1 MDVPIFEERR
11 MIMRSG
17 MNGAGKTLW
26 IIVLLGVFVLWA
38 SPGNAAKTFKYGHA
52 NVPIYFYHTA
62 GEAFSQC
69 LEKSTN
75 GALKVKIYPQGQL
88 GGERDITE
96 GLQLGSV
103 DFQATSIGVTG
114 TFIPALR
121 ILNLPFL
128 FKGPKHWMAVMNGPV
143 GQLILGK
150 AREQGEQ
157 VGLKVLAVAAPDFR
171 LPMSNKR
178 ALKSIEDFK
187 GQKIRTMQVPL
198 HMKAYA
204 SIGASPVPLPF
215 GELYTALQTGVVD
228 GNENG
233 PLTLYGKKF
242 YEVQKYMAL
251 LPVVSNGG
259 IFLMS
264 KGTWE
269 KLSREHQL
277 AVTKCVPIWRRK
289 MDQDALEK
297 GGWAIGKMKAAGLQ
311 VDTIDDLTPFIEATK
326 PVYEWLYNDLPK
338 ETSSWT
344 REMAGRIREVGAKI
358 EKEEWYVTK

>member
-1 MDVPIFEERR
+1 M
-11 MIMRSG
+11 
-17 MNGAGKTLW
+17 KTVRILSSAKLW
-26 IIVLLGVFVLWA
+26 VILLLGILICWA
-38 SPGNAAKTFKYGHA
+38 SPAGAAKMLKYGHA

-62 GEAFSQC
+62 GGAFGQC

-75 GALKVKIYPQGQL
+75 GSLSVKLYPQGQL

-143 GQLILGK
+143 GQLIQGK

-157 VGLKVLAVAAPDFR
+157 VGLMVLAIGAPDFR
-171 LPMSNKR
+171 LPMNNKR
-178 ALKSIEDFK
+178 PLRSMEDFK
-187 GQKIRTMQVPL
+187 GLKIRTMQVPL
-198 HMKAYA
+198 HMKAYE

-264 KGTWE
+264 KATWD
-269 KLSREHQL
+269 KLSGDQQL
-277 AVTKCVPIWRRK
+277 AVTKCIPVWRKK
-289 MDQDALEK
+289 MDQDALER
-297 GGWAIGKMKAAGLQ
+297 GGWAIEKMKEQGLQ
-311 VDTIDDLTPFIEATK
+311 VDTIADTSPFMEATK
-326 PVYEWLYNDLPK
+326 AAYEWLYSNLPK
-338 ETSSWT
+338 DTAEWT
-344 REMAGRIREVGAKI
+344 RQMVGKVREVGATI
-358 EKEEWYVTK
+358 TKEEWYITK

>member
-1 MDVPIFEERR
+1 MKKFFVFTVVFCLVISF
-11 MIMRSG
+11 SAFA
-17 MNGAGKTLW
+17 GA
-26 IIVLLGVFVLWA
+26 A
-38 SPGNAAKTFKYGHA
+38 EFKYGHA

-62 GEAFSQC
+62 GEAFSEC
-69 LEKSTN
+69 LAEKTN
-75 GALKVKIYPQGQL
+75 GELEVKIYPQGQL

-143 GQLILGK
+143 GKLILEK
-150 AREQGEQ
+150 AQEQGEK
-157 VGLKVLAVAAPDFR
+157 VDLKVLSVAAPDFR
-171 LPMSNKR
+171 LPMSNTKP
-178 ALKSIEDFK
+178 LKSIEDFK
-187 GQKIRTMQVPL
+187 GLKIRTMQVPL
-198 HMKAYA
+198 HMKAYE

-264 KGTWE
+264 KVTWD
-269 KLSREHQL
+269 KLSEEQQT
-277 AVTKCVPIWRRK
+277 AVTSCIQVWRDK
-289 MDQDALEK
+289 MDQDALEN
-297 GGWAIGKMKAAGLQ
+297 GGVAIADMKKQGLQ
-311 VDTIDDLTPFIEATK
+311 VDSIPDITPFVEATK
-326 PVYEWLYNDLPK
+326 PVYEWFYKELP
-338 ETSSWT
+338 EDTSDWA
-344 REMAGRIREVGAKI
+344 RDMVEKIREVGAGI
-358 EKEEWYVTK
+358 EEGEWFVTK

>member
-1 MDVPIFEERR
+1 
-11 MIMRSG
+11 MRSVRILIT
-17 MNGAGKTLW
+17 NKLW
-26 IIVLLGVFVLWA
+26 IILVLCVFIFWA
-38 SPGNAAKTFKYGHA
+38 NPVSAAKVFKYGHA

-62 GEAFSQC
+62 GEAFNEC
-69 LEKSTN
+69 LEKSTE

-128 FKGPKHWMAVMNGPV
+128 FKGPKHWMAVMNGPT

-150 AREQGEQ
+150 AREQGDQ
-157 VGLKVLAVAAPDFR
+157 VGLKVLAIAAPDFR
-171 LPMSNKR
+171 LPMNNKR
-178 ALKSIEDFK
+178 PIKSMEDFK
-187 GQKIRTMQVPL
+187 GLKIRTMQVPI
-198 HMKAYA
+198 HMKAYK

-242 YEVQKYMAL
+242 YEVQKYMTM

-259 IFLMS
+259 IFVMS
-264 KGTWE
+264 KATWG
-269 KLSREHQL
+269 KLSSEHQL
-277 AVTKCVPIWRRK
+277 AVTKCIMVWRKK
-289 MDQDALEK
+289 MDKDALEN
-297 GGWAIGKMKAAGLQ
+297 GGVAIQRMKEQGLK
-311 VDTIDDLTPFIEATK
+311 VNTIADLTPFTQATK
-326 PVYEWLYNDLPK
+326 GAYEWLYGDLPK
-338 ETSSWT
+338 DTAGWT
-344 REMAGRIREVGAKI
+344 REMVGKIRDVGATI
-358 EKEEWYVTK
+358 EKEQWYVTK

>member
-1 MDVPIFEERR
+1 
-11 MIMRSG
+11 MRTVRN
-17 MNGAGKTLW
+17 MPW
-26 IIVLLGVFVLWA
+26 VVLVILVFVLFA
-38 SPGNAAKTFKYGHA
+38 SPVGAVKTLKYGHA

-62 GEAFSQC
+62 GEVFAQC
-69 LEKSTN
+69 LDKSTN
-75 GALKVKIYPQGQL
+75 GSVKVKIYPQGQL

-150 AREQGEQ
+150 AREQGEK
-157 VGLKVLAVAAPDFR
+157 VGLKVLAIGAPDFR
-171 LPMSNKR
+171 LPMNNKR
-178 ALKSIEDFK
+178 PINSIDDFK
-187 GQKIRTMQVPL
+187 GLKVRTMQVPI
-198 HMKAYA
+198 HMKAYD

-242 YEVQKYMAL
+242 YEVQKYMVL
-251 LPVVSNGG
+251 IPVVSNGG

-264 KGTWE
+264 KPTWD
-269 KLSREHQL
+269 KLPGEHQL
-277 AVTKCVPIWRRK
+277 AVTKCIPGWRKK
-289 MDQDALEK
+289 MDHDALEK
-297 GGWAIGKMKAAGLQ
+297 GGVAIDKMKEQGLQ
-311 VDTIDDLTPFIEATK
+311 VTTIDDLTPFIEATK
-326 PVYEWLYNDLPK
+326 PCYEWLFTDLPK
-338 ETSSWT
+338 DTAEWT
-344 REMAGRIREVGAKI
+344 REMVAKIREVGATI

>member
-1 MDVPIFEERR
+1 MKATRNLLKKR
-11 MIMRSG
+11 
-17 MNGAGKTLW
+17 LW
-26 IIVLLGVFVLWA
+26 VVAIACVLLFWSSPVGADDVL
-38 SPGNAAKTFKYGHA
+38 KYGHA

-62 GEAFSQC
+62 GEAFGQC
-69 LEKSTN
+69 LQQATG

-103 DFQATSIGVTG
+103 DLQATSIGVTG

-143 GQLILGK
+143 GQQILGK

-157 VGLKVLAVAAPDFR
+157 VGLKVLAIGAPDFR
-171 LPMSNKR
+171 LPMNNKVPIN
-178 ALKSIEDFK
+178 SIADFS
-187 GQKIRTMQVPL
+187 GLKIRTMQVPI
-198 HMKAYA
+198 HMKAYD
-204 SIGASPVPLPF
+204 SLGASPVPLAF

-242 YEVQKYMAL
+242 YEVQKYMVL

-259 IFLMS
+259 IFLMG
-264 KGTWE
+264 KVTWD
-269 KLSREHQL
+269 KLPRDQQL
-277 AVTKCVPIWRRK
+277 AVTKCISVWRKK
-289 MDQDALEK
+289 MDQDALEQ
-297 GGWAIGKMKAAGLQ
+297 GGIAIQKMQAQGLQ
-311 VDTIDDLTPFIEATK
+311 VTTIDDLTPFIEATK
-326 PVYEWLYNDLPK
+326 PAYDWLYSNLQKD
-338 ETSSWT
+338 TSSWT
-344 REMAGRIREVGAKI
+344 RSMVDQIREVGATI
-358 EKEEWYVTK
+358 ETEEWYVTEK